1 MQQSKCSHCGAPS
14 APGQRFCQS
23 CGALL
28 GANCAFCGVPLRPG
42 LKFCTN
48 CGAPMGGGPQR
59 QGAATPNP
67 TGLSPSLVLLLV
79 VVLTVFFAGVGGL
92 IYWQLGQDKAKGA
105 GPKISDIRV
114 RHIGLTSATVEWKTD
129 VPASSQVEYGRTKAY
144 GSYAPPDPKNDPT
157 KQSTGATSHSIL
169 ISPLT
174 QGTTYHFRVRSKD
187 AKGNEAVSAEDRTFK
202 TLQPGKE
209 RYNPSL

>member
-1 MQQSKCSHCGAPS
+1 MQQGKCSHCGAPG

-23 CGALL
+23 CGAPL
-28 GANCAFCGVPLRPG
+28 GANCACCGVPLNPS

-48 CGAPMGGGPQR
+48 CGAPVGQEPGQQAPV
-59 QGAATPNP
+59 APKP
-67 TGLSPSLVLLLV
+67 IGLSSSLVLLLV

-92 IYWQLGQDKAKGA
+92 MYWQLGQDRAKGA

-114 RHIGLTSATVEWKTD
+114 THIGLTSTTIEWKTD
-129 VPASSQVEYGRTKAY
+129 VASSSQVEYGRTKAY
-144 GSYAPPDPKNDPT
+144 GSLVPPDPKNDPT
-157 KQSTGATSHSIL
+157 KQSTGVTSHSIL

-174 QGTTYHFRVRSKD
+174 QGTLYHFRVRSKD
-187 AKGNEAVSAEDRTFK
+187 AKGNEAVSTADRTFK